1 MNIRRMKIIPAL
13 SLALLALLLSSGVN
27 AQFMTIDREKEP
39 EKKEEP
45 APRKK
50 PGDES
55 RLARGIK
62 AQRVEGL
69 PSAVMITWE
78 RDPEFRDEFIV
89 AASGNVI
96 NTMERALKARTVRIV
111 PHGEKNVV
119 LDLNLKPGMYFYAVI
134 ASGSLKMQAAE
145 LMEDV
150 NFTSKPVIIPAGQ
163 EEVGTIAVTG
173 LQARVIGDSIAIIQW
188 EKIQGKGNI
197 YNVYRGLGVIDS
209 PERLRKAER
218 IASVTD
224 QSQYVDQGLAA
235 GTYYYAVTFRLPERE
250 ENLRL
255 AVGENF
261 TTDGLFLKG
270 EKKEVDRYRVHAM
283 KAQMKDGN
291 AVLTWDHAG
300 KTGDRYF
307 KLFRSQNP
315 VADSGEIKPED
326 FIDDV
331 DITLGTYID
340 RGVKPGVYYYGLVPY
355 EESAGSTKAIVPGV
369 NVLKEPLATSVAE
382 GKSPAKEPVPT
393 EKGKI
398 DPARTVDAPPGAVD
412 DIIRRTFFTGCYHQA
427 IKELERAA
435 AATDKEKERARALL
449 FIGRSYVEL
458 KRYRKAISFF
468 VDKDVVRLFPA
479 EASFWR
485 EYATL
490 RLN

>member
-1 MNIRRMKIIPAL
+1 MKIIPGL
-13 SLALLALLLSSGVN
+13 SWALLFLFLSTGLN

-45 APRKK
+45 APPKK
-50 PGDES
+50 SGEES
-55 RLARGIK
+55 RLARGIR

-69 PSAVMITWE
+69 SNAVMITWE
-78 RDPEFRDEFIV
+78 RDPGFRDDFIV
-89 AASGNVI
+89 AASDNVI
-96 NTMERALKARTVRIV
+96 NSMERALKARTVRIV
-111 PHGEKNVV
+111 PHAEKNVV

-134 ASGSLKMQAAE
+134 DSGSLKMQAVE

-150 NFTSKPVIIPAGQ
+150 NFTSKPVIIAAGQ

-173 LQARVIGDSIAIIQW
+173 IQARVIGDSISIVQW
-188 EKIQGKGNI
+188 EKIDGKGNI
-197 YNVYRGLGVIDS
+197 YNVYRSLGVIDS
-209 PERLRKAER
+209 PERLRRAER

-250 ENLRL
+250 EDLRL
-255 AVGENF
+255 AMGENF

-270 EKKEVDRYRVHAM
+270 EKKESDRYRVHAM

-291 AVLTWDHAG
+291 AVLSWEHAG

-307 KLFRSQNP
+307 KLFRSQKP
-315 VADSGEIKPED
+315 VADSGEVKPDD

-331 DITLGTYID
+331 DITLGTYTD
-340 RGVKPGVYYYGLVPY
+340 RGVKPGVYYYGLLPY
-355 EESAGSTKAIVPGV
+355 EESAGSTKAIIPGV
-369 NVLKEPLATSVAE
+369 NVLKEPLSTSGAE
-382 GKSPAKEPVPT
+382 EKSQAKEPVHPAR
-393 EKGKI
+393 GKI
-398 DPARTVDAPPGAVD
+398 DTGKTPEAFPGPVD
-412 DIIRRTFFTGCYHQA
+412 DIIRRTFFRGCYHQA
-427 IKELERAA
+427 IKELEGAA
-435 AATDKEKERARALL
+435 AATDNERERARALL

-468 VDKDVVRLFPA
+468 VDRDVVRLFPS